1 MPRATTTIPFHALR
15 FEDDLPTLH
24 EVERRLKTFLRGLR
38 RQRQAAQTGD
48 DDDASEKMDQFFD
61 YLNEAERRKIRRRAH
76 RYVQRLDAL
85 SGLSHLS
92 EENRAKLTPLRGG
105 LPVTRITTE
114 HEADEIAAA
123 LHAEMPWMA
132 PATEAVWHGLRAS
145 AREGMPGVRFTPL
158 VLIGP
163 PGIGKSFWARR
174 LAHHLEVPAAKIDAT
189 GEPASFALTGSQ
201 RGWGSAH
208 AGKLVNTVLNSRHAG
223 PLVIIDEIEKAD
235 EVHSNKGARHTLTD
249 ALLPLLERTTAATW
263 ECPFFQV
270 KMDMSW
276 VNWVMTANSRQGLHE
291 PFQSRCV
298 VLDLP
303 DLTTWQLRDFA
314 INEAARRGLPKPA
327 VEALAVLFET
337 GALSHRRLSLRTVA
351 RMLDRA
357 EMLSNRPMLH

>member
-1 MPRATTTIPFHALR
+1 
-15 FEDDLPTLH
+15 
-24 EVERRLKTFLRGLR
+24 
-38 RQRQAAQTGD
+38 
-48 DDDASEKMDQFFD
+48 MDQFFD

-92 EENRAKLTPLRGG
+92 EENRSKLTPLRGG
-105 LPVTRITTE
+105 LPVTKITTE

-123 LHAEMPWMA
+123 LPAEMPWMA

-145 AREGMPGVRFTPL
+145 AREGLRGVRFTPL

-174 LAHHLEVPAAKIDAT
+174 LAHHLAVPATTIKAT

-208 AGKLVNTVLNSRHAG
+208 AGKLVNTVLNHRHAG
-223 PLVIIDEIEKAD
+223 PLVIIDEMEKAD
-235 EVHSNKGARHTLTD
+235 EVHSSKGTRHTPTD
-249 ALLPLLERTTAATW
+249 ALLPLLERMTAATW

-276 VNWVMTANSRQGLHE
+276 VNWVMTANSRQGLPQ

-303 DLTTWQLRDFA
+303 DLTTGQLRDFA
-314 INEAARRGLPKPA
+314 MAEAARRGLPEPTTD
-327 VEALAVLFET
+327 ALAAIFET

-351 RMLDRA
+351 RLLDRA
-357 EMLSNRPMLH
+357 EALAKHPVLHSGDRGEPCDHSVSDRHPRGSW

>member
-48 DDDASEKMDQFFD
+48 DEDGRDKMDQFFD

-85 SGLSHLS
+85 SGLSHHS

-132 PATEAVWHGLRAS
+132 PASEAVWHGLRAS
-145 AREGMPGVRFTPL
+145 AREGLPGVRFTPL

-174 LAHHLEVPAAKIDAT
+174 LAHHLEVPATKIDAT

-208 AGKLVNTVLNSRHAG
+208 AGKLVNTVLNSR
-223 PLVIIDEIEKAD
+223 
-235 EVHSNKGARHTLTD
+235 
-249 ALLPLLERTTAATW
+249 
-263 ECPFFQV
+263 
-270 KMDMSW
+270 
-276 VNWVMTANSRQGLHE
+276 QGLPE

-303 DLTTWQLRDFA
+303 DLTTGQLRDFA
-314 INEAARRGLPKPA
+314 MTEAARRNLPAPA
-327 VEALAVLFET
+327 VDALAAIFET
-337 GALSHRRLSLRTVA
+337 GAVRQSRPSLRSVA

-357 EMLSNRPMLH
+357 ETLAMRPLLH